1 MLLVLM
7 WMLPDWVGF
16 LGSNQPNDLN
26 ENASV
31 KAKLMWLGGLVAKD
45 EVLG

>member
-7 WMLPDWVGF
+7 WMLPYWVAL
-16 LGSNQPNDLN
+16 LGPNQPNDLN
-26 ENASV
+26 EDASV
-31 KAKLMWLGGLVAKD
+31 KAKFMWLGGLVAKD